1 MADICLSEKGAG
13 VRPFVVGAMK
23 PALFEESERRIKNAT
38 EVVGRN
44 AESDSILAG
53 NIQPMRNE
61 PTNTNT
67 GTAKQPQIT
76 GGKSDTE
83 DAHQA
88 LKAIV
93 IGMWVG
99 TTLNLLFLVPENT
112 ALKLQKPNVAVQR
125 RAAFG
130 ASVATACWATCNDQ
144 G

>member
-44 AESDSILAG
+44 AESGSILAG

-61 PTNTNT
+61 PSNTNT

-76 GGKSDTE
+76 GGK
-83 DAHQA
+83 
-88 LKAIV
+88 V
-93 IGMWVG
+93 IPRM
-99 TTLNLLFLVPENT
+99 LIRRSRQLLL
-112 ALKLQKPNVAVQR
+112 
-125 RAAFG
+125 
-130 ASVATACWATCNDQ
+130 AC
-144 G
+144 GLEPL